1 MCKIITRYFIYPLV
15 LRKEM
20 NVKSILVNGANNPVA
35 CPRYQIKVKVNN
47 EKLKNN
53 EGIMN

>member
-20 NVKSILVNGANNPVA
+20 NVKSILVKGANNPVA
-35 CPRYQIKVKVNN
+35 CPRYQTKVKV
-47 EKLKNN
+47 K
-53 EGIMN
+53 GIKSKSE